1 MNVWTENIAS
11 RGSIEIAS
19 CLIKWIETYVLTV
32 PDHPRNLRIFAD
44 NCGGQNKNILVT
56 LALLQ
61 EIHLKH
67 FDRIELCYL
76 VAGHSFSACDRAFG
90 NIDGYLK
97 KYSDIL
103 SPQSYCSKIQHSRIK
118 KDYPLYRM
126 KSEDFLNFD
135 VFIKDKIAYKK
146 RVEDKAFLTAAQIV
160 LTSEYPLGYI
170 LKSAYN
176 IPDSSGLKVR
186 AAHPKLSESNF
197 DLSQVV
203 LPPKYPQERKLDAA
217 KLKDLEYLT
226 QYMCEAEGLWIK
238 NLVERQKSETVQA
251 LVYESVDEEDEIEL
265 EQDDNDYEYD
275 DHVRRIS

>member
-1 MNVWTENIAS
+1 M
-11 RGSIEIAS
+11 
-19 CLIKWIETYVLTV
+19 
-32 PDHPRNLRIFAD
+32 
-44 NCGGQNKNILVT
+44 
-56 LALLQ
+56 
-61 EIHLKH
+61 
-67 FDRIELCYL
+67 
-76 VAGHSFSACDRAFG
+76 
-90 NIDGYLK
+90 
-97 KYSDIL
+97 
-103 SPQSYCSKIQHSRIK
+103 
-118 KDYPLYRM
+118 
-126 KSEDFLNFD
+126 
-135 VFIKDKIAYKK
+135 
-146 RVEDKAFLTAAQIV
+146 
-160 LTSEYPLGYI
+160 
-170 LKSAYN
+170 
-176 IPDSSGLKVR
+176 R